1 MGIFI
6 LHLGV
11 HTNMGL
17 LLNASPA
24 PCQRDY
30 TLRACVACF
39 KDHGEGIVEQITRVY
54 ELKYMKKLLHHH
66 HRPVPLFLVSQLLS
80 GFSEGQAKASPC
92 LMVRT

>member
-6 LHLGV
+6 LHLGF

-17 LLNASPA
+17 LLNAPPP

-39 KDHGEGIVEQITRVY
+39 KDHGESIVEQITRVY
-54 ELKYMKKLLHHH
+54 EL
-66 HRPVPLFLVSQLLS
+66 
-80 GFSEGQAKASPC
+80 
-92 LMVRT
+92 